1 MLFSFTQH
9 LARKPPFPS
18 AGLTEIKLMLT
29 CLCSQFQGL
38 LGWFLWMFQI
48 LESPMLDCGIW
59 KRSRTWD
66 LWHWSPV
73 RWQQMTLRNSNQHT
87 SLIWHAFGLSSCFRL
102 YSSLCMYDAWHVRG
116 MARQSNCTY
125 RIMLLWKV
133 WIASPWCE
141 LLIFHI
147 VYIMICIYD
156 VKRMILG
163 CVCCAFKF

>member
-102 YSSLCMYDAWHVRG
+102 YSSLCMYDAWHVRV

-125 RIMLLWKV
+125 RIMLVEGVNCLPV
-133 WIASPWCE
+133 VRTSYFP
-141 LLIFHI
+141 
-147 VYIMICIYD
+147 YCIYYD
-156 VKRMILG
+156 LYIWCKKNDSR
-163 CVCCAFKF
+163 VCLLRL